1 MIAPLPRKNYACQKK
16 KMKTPTGSP
25 FNSTSLL
32 KSPVVNVSSNGVTN
46 NLKKRRSKG
55 KKDSKAPTI

>member
-16 KMKTPTGSP
+16 MKTLTVRP

-32 KSPVVNVSSNGVTN
+32 ESPVVSVSSNGVTN
-46 NLKKRRSKG
+46 NFKKEG
-55 KKDSKAPTI
+55 QKKKYLQI